1 MHLKL
6 TGVHILFIIV
16 SKQTDILEITVEAI
30 IVKSI
35 K

>member
-16 SKQTDILEITVEAI
+16 SKQIDILEITVEAI